1 MMKDLKSML
10 KDAKI
15 LLAITLVAGLVLGVV
30 YQVTKEPIAQQ
41 EAKAKQKACQEVFSD
56 AASFEAPEGFS
67 EEAAYQVI
75 SEQYPNQD
83 INEVVKAVDASG
95 QTLGYVIT
103 VTTHEGYGGDIRFSV
118 GIRNDGTV
126 NGISI
131 LSIAETPGLGM
142 NAEKVLKPQFAGKTV
157 EKFEY
162 TKTGATAVNQVDAIS
177 GATITTNAIVNGVN
191 AGLSYFMTELGGG
204 VSHE

>member
-1 MMKDLKSML
+1 MRKDLKSML
-10 KDAKI
+10 KDAMI

-30 YQVTKEPIAQQ
+30 YKVTKEPIAQQ
-41 EAKAKQKACQEVFSD
+41 EAKAKQEACQEVFAD
-56 AASFEAPEGFS
+56 AASFEAVEGFNK
-67 EEAAYQVI
+67 ETAYLAI

-83 INEVVKAVDASG
+83 IDEAVKALDASG
-95 QTLGYVIT
+95 QILGYVVT
-103 VTTHEGYGGDIRFSV
+103 VTTREGYGGDIQFSV

-142 NAEKVLKPQFAGKTV
+142 NAEKVLKPQFAGRTV

-162 TKTGATAVNQVDAIS
+162 TKTGASADNQVDAIS